1 MTRIL
6 LISSMLLAFLST
18 QAQQVIS
25 GKVLS
30 DADQTPLAGAVIK
43 LKGTDLLT
51 QSADNGSFQ
60 IRCNSTTCELEISSL
75 GHLTKT
81 VLVDRQSPALTILME
96 TDSRILQE
104 VTVSTGY
111 QQAPRERSTGS
122 FNHIDNKT
130 FNRQVSTDILSRLE
144 AVANGLTV
152 DRGTNRGGRIS
163 IRGLSSIEGPKD
175 ALIILDNFPY
185 EGDINNIN
193 PNDVEDITILKDAA
207 AASIWG
213 AKAGNG
219 VIVITT
225 KKGKFNQP
233 VKASVIANVGLGAK
247 PDLSY
252 VKQMSSADF
261 IDVEQL
267 LYNRG
272 FYNSQINSANRPV
285 LSPVVEL
292 LNKRASATAPQI
304 ALIDNQIA
312 DLRNVDIRDQYA
324 RYLYQNS
331 LRQQYALNLSGGSD
345 KAAWSASAGHDLNSD
360 DLNAKFSRTN
370 LRFFNTFRP
379 LKGLSL
385 TSGIYFTQSQST
397 TGRPGLSD
405 IGSKNQFIYTYA
417 QFADDSGK
425 SLALPKDWRQSFI
438 QTAGNGRLL
447 DWNYYPLEDYKHATG
462 KNMVNDI
469 LVNTGVDYQ
478 LFSGVVAGLKY
489 TYERQANSGRT
500 LNNSDS
506 YFARDVVNTY
516 TMLSPTAATYRIPKG
531 GILDQSESALNSSN
545 LRLQLNYNRTWK
557 QHDLAVLGGSELR
570 RTTNLGSQNRFYGYN
585 DNNLTHGRVD
595 LTTAY
600 THFITGGNI
609 FIPNNNSLSESH
621 NNFNSWFGNAAYT
634 YQGKYTLSVS
644 GRRDASNL
652 FGLRTNDQWNPFWSA
667 GASWLISDEK
677 FFSSEIIPYLRL
689 RATYGLSGNID
700 GTMVAA
706 TTINYAGTSQ
716 YTSEPYARFSN
727 YYNSELRWETSG
739 TTNLGLDFSSRN
751 NALRGSIEY
760 YIKKGS
766 DLFGPS
772 ILDYTGGVGAEITKN
787 VASMKGRG
795 LDIELHSQNIN
806 RRFKWFTDLNFSTVS
821 DRISDYLQDDDRG
834 SNFINTFS
842 SVRISGIVGKPVYA
856 IYSYKW
862 AGLDPLTGNP
872 RGYLGDQIS
881 TNYSSLTGAAT
892 RLDDL
897 RYHGSA
903 MPRVFGSLGNT
914 LSWKNLSLNFAL
926 TYKFGYFF
934 RRESLNYSS
943 LFSNWVGHSDF
954 EKRWQKP
961 GDETSTNVP
970 AFVYPT
976 TSAKNNFYA
985 GSEMLVEKGDHIR
998 LQYINLGYD
1007 LSRSLIPKL
1016 PVNSL
1021 TLFANVNNL
1030 GLVWKA
1036 NKQGIDPDYSLG
1048 SNRLLP
1054 SRIFAFGI
1062 RTNLN

>member
-1 MTRIL
+1 MKRIL
-6 LISSMLLAFLST
+6 FITGLFISFFSAE
-18 QAQQVIS
+18 AQNVIS

-30 DADQTPLAGAVIK
+30 AIDNLPLAGAVIK
-43 LKGTDLLT
+43 IKGTE
-51 QSADNGSFQ
+51 QAISAAEDGSFQ
-60 IRCNSTTCELEISSL
+60 ITCRSAECELEVSSL
-75 GHLTKT
+75 GHLSKT
-81 VLVDRQSPALTILME
+81 ILAKRESLLLTILLE
-96 TDSRILQE
+96 TDTRILQE

-175 ALIILDNFPY
+175 VLIILDNFPY

-225 KKGKFNQP
+225 KKGKYNQP
-233 VKASVIANVGLGAK
+233 VKVSVNANVGLGGK

-252 VKQMSSADF
+252 IKQMSSADF

-267 LYNRG
+267 LYTRG
-272 FYNSQINSANRPV
+272 YYNSQINSASRPV
-285 LSPVVEL
+285 LSPMVEL
-292 LNKRASATAPQI
+292 LIKRASATAPQA
-304 ALIDNQIA
+304 ALIDNQITA
-312 DLRNVDIRDQYA
+312 LRSVDIRDQYS

-331 LRQQYALNLSGGSD
+331 FKQQYALNLSGGND

-370 LRFFNTFRP
+370 LRFLNTFRP

-397 TGRPGLSD
+397 TGRPGLGD
-405 IGSKNQFIYTYA
+405 IGSKNQFIYPYA
-417 QFADDSGK
+417 QFADDSGNA
-425 SLALPKDWRQSFI
+425 LALPKDWRQSFI

-447 DWNYYPLEDYKHATG
+447 DWDYYPLEDYKHATG
-462 KNMVNDI
+462 RNMVNDI

-478 LFSGVVAGLKY
+478 LFNGFVAGLKY
-489 TYERQANSGRT
+489 TYERQASSGRT
-500 LNNSDS
+500 LNDPES

-516 TMLSPTAATYRIPKG
+516 TMLSPTAATYYIPRG
-531 GILDQSESALNSSN
+531 GILDQSEGNLNSSN
-545 LRLQLNYNRTWK
+545 LRLQLNYNRNWK
-557 QHDLAVLGGSELR
+557 RHDLAVLGGSELR

-585 DNNLTHGRVD
+585 DKNLTHGRVD

-609 FIPNNNSLSESH
+609 FIPDNNGLSETH

-634 YQGKYTLSVS
+634 YQGKYTLSIS

-677 FFSSEIIPYLRL
+677 FFFSEIIPYLRL

-700 GTMVAA
+700 ETMVAA
-706 TTINYAGTSQ
+706 TTIDYAGTSR
-716 YTSEPYARFSN
+716 YTNEPYARFTN
-727 YYNSELRWETSG
+727 YYNSELRWERSG
-739 TTNLGLDFSSRN
+739 TTNLGVDFSSRN

-760 YIKKGS
+760 YIKKGT

-772 ILDYTGGVGAEITKN
+772 ILDYTGGVGANITKN
-787 VASMKGRG
+787 VASMKGQG

-806 RRFKWFTDLNFSTVS
+806 RRFKWFTDLNFSMVS
-821 DRISDYLQDDDRG
+821 DRISEYLQDDDRG

-842 SVRISGIVGKPVYA
+842 SVRISGLVGKPVYA

-862 AGLDPLTGNP
+862 AGLDPSTGEP
-872 RGYLGDQIS
+872 RGYLDDQVS

-892 RLDDL
+892 TLDDL

-914 LSWKNLSLNFAL
+914 LSWKNLSLNFAF

-954 EKRWQKP
+954 EKRWKKP

-970 AFVYPT
+970 AFAYPT
-976 TSAKNNFYA
+976 ASSKNNFYA

-1007 LSRSLIPKL
+1007 LTRSLIPKL

-1054 SRIFAFGI
+1054 ARIFAFGI